1 MEMATDPTVTVATGF
16 LSVEET
22 PIAINSFTG
31 YWCRRNEKLRF
42 WLGKNFQAR
51 AAGKEKERR
60 RKVEGAKK
68 CQAAE
73 SSALMQN

>member
-16 LSVEET
+16 LSLEET
-22 PIAINSFTG
+22 PIAINSFIG
-31 YWCRRNEKLRF
+31 CWRFCNEKLRF
-42 WLGKNFQAR
+42 CLGKIFQVR
-51 AAGKEKERR
+51 ADGKEKERR
-60 RKVEGAKK
+60 GKVESAKD

>member
-16 LSVEET
+16 LSLVKT
-22 PIAINSFTG
+22 PLPINSFIG
-31 YWCRRNEKLRF
+31 CWRFCNEKLRF
-42 WLGKNFQAR
+42 CLGNIFQVR
-51 AAGKEKERR
+51 ADGKEKERR
-60 RKVEGAKK
+60 GKVESAKE